1 MPEQPHKKRRKRFT
15 DVKREQVPRVCQ
27 GDIFRDIAVV
37 ESFLHNG
44 DDVEIHQILFPL
56 IIVLTQ
62 DCDLEQ
68 DYTVR
73 TNPEPET
80 HDKKLFSVLVAP
92 LYNFDHVRTG
102 EHLLDL
108 ELRMQKI
115 GSDTTNNM
123 RNNQI
128 PRYHYLEFSDDIPIP
143 PAIID
148 FKHYFSVNLEYL
160 RDMKPTHFLCKVAEL
175 YREDVSHRF
184 ASFLSRIGL
193 P

>member
-1 MPEQPHKKRRKRFT
+1 MPEGQQQKKRKRFT
-15 DVKREQVPRVCQ
+15 HVKRDALPRVCQ

-37 ESFLHNG
+37 ESVVQNQEN
-44 DDVEIHQILFPL
+44 VEVRQVLFPL
-56 IIVLTQ
+56 VIVLTQ

-68 DYTVR
+68 DYNVR
-73 TNPEPET
+73 ADPNSET
-80 HDKKLFSVLVAP
+80 DDKKLFSALVAP
-92 LYNFDHVRTG
+92 LYNAEHVRSG

-108 ELRMQKI
+108 GLRMQRIPTEGAKI
-115 GSDTTNNM
+115 LRS
-123 RNNQI
+123 NQT
-128 PRYHYLEFSDDIPIP
+128 PRYHYLEFSDDVPIP
-143 PAIID
+143 PATID

-160 RDMKPTHFLCKVAEL
+160 RTLKPTHFICRVAEL